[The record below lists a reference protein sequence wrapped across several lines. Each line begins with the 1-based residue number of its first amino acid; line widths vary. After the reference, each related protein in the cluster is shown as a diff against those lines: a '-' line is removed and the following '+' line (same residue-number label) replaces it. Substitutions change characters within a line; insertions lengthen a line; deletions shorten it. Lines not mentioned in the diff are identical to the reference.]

1 MKTHPGLSRAAQ
13 EPHASQAP
21 PPCLPGC
28 RPSCR
33 KQDPCWYDR
42 RLLIALPVKA
52 LRLSAVFQAAQ
63 GVALHRPA
71 KASYPGPSE
80 PPVVGR
86 SPSDPV
92 LPLEMVHH
100 PGDSWGSGASSRGE
114 FGGKLAEMPKLRRGN
129 SKSFKVQPALRLGPI
144 SSFFGFSVEIVK
156 EQRKKKTPLVSSGRK
171 GSTWSPVR
179 SFWKDT
185 HNYAN
190 MQNHRSISSL
200 DQITFTKPVCHCFCM
215 IYQFSKNIT
224 QELERKE
231 S

>member
-1 MKTHPGLSRAAQ
+1 M
-13 EPHASQAP
+13 
-21 PPCLPGC
+21 
-28 RPSCR
+28 
-33 KQDPCWYDR
+33 
-42 RLLIALPVKA
+42 IALPVKA
-52 LRLSAVFQAAQ
+52 LRLSAVFQAAR

-156 EQRKKKTPLVSSGRK
+156 EQRKKKHPWLAQGGRA
-171 GSTWSPVR
+171 V
-179 SFWKDT
+179 
-185 HNYAN
+185 
-190 MQNHRSISSL
+190 L
-200 DQITFTKPVCHCFCM
+200 DLLLEAFEKILITTLTCRTTGVFHHWIK
-215 IYQFSKNIT
+215 
-224 QELERKE
+224 
-231 S
+231 